1 MAKIKVKSAKE
12 IELIRDAGALAAETL
27 IRAGEMCKP
36 GVSTLEIDEFIGDYT
51 RQHKGIS
58 ACMGY
63 HGYPRYACISLNE
76 VVCHGIP
83 NANTILKDGD
93 IVNIDI
99 TTILSGYHGDTSA
112 MFCVGKVSDIAR
124 ELVDTA
130 KFCME
135 EGIRAAGEPGAHW
148 NDIGCA
154 IQDIADEHGFS
165 VVEDYCGHGIGR
177 GFHEEPTVYHF
188 RNYER
193 CPFID
198 KSGRE
203 TPYFINTGEFR
214 TGASLSKLA
223 EFYAAAFMQHFAD
236 KAQNLYG
243 PAYKGIPLCAA
254 TAMKLSDLYA
264 KNLTFTYNRKEV
276 KDHGEGGSL
285 VGYKY
290 SEKTNVVIIE
300 DVITA
305 GTSVNETMQ
314 ALSKIENA
322 NVIGLLI
329 SVDRKEKLEN
339 GKSALQTVQDEYG
352 IEAHSIVNINDI
364 IAFLESEENRK
375 AINAP
380 EGILDRV
387 YAYREK
393 WGAV

>member
-1 MAKIKVKSAKE
+1 MNVKDNFVHFLVES
-12 IELIRDAGALAAETL
+12 GALKF
-27 IRAGEMCKP
+27 G
-36 GVSTLEIDEFIGDYT
+36 DFIT
-51 RQHKGIS
+51 
-58 ACMGY
+58 
-63 HGYPRYACISLNE
+63 
-76 VVCHGIP
+76 
-83 NANTILKDGD
+83 
-93 IVNIDI
+93 
-99 TTILSGYHGDTSA
+99 
-112 MFCVGKVSDIAR
+112 
-124 ELVDTA
+124 
-130 KFCME
+130 
-135 EGIRAAGEPGAHW
+135 
-148 NDIGCA
+148 
-154 IQDIADEHGFS
+154 
-165 VVEDYCGHGIGR
+165 
-177 GFHEEPTVYHF
+177 
-188 RNYER
+188 
-193 CPFID
+193 

-223 EFYAAAFMQHFAD
+223 EYYASTFMVHFD
-236 KAQNLYG
+236 GKAQNLYG

-254 TAMKLSDLYA
+254 TAMKLSDVYGQ
-264 KNLTFTYNRKEV
+264 NLTFTYNRKEV
-276 KDHGEGGSL
+276 KDHGEGGS
-285 VGYKY
+285 
-290 SEKTNVVIIE
+290 TNVVIIE

-352 IEAHSIVNINDI
+352 IQAYSIVNINDI

-380 EGILDRV
+380 EGILDKV

>member
-1 MAKIKVKSAKE
+1 MTETDNFVHFLVES
-12 IELIRDAGALAAETL
+12 GALKF
-27 IRAGEMCKP
+27 G
-36 GVSTLEIDEFIGDYT
+36 SFIT
-51 RQHKGIS
+51 
-58 ACMGY
+58 
-63 HGYPRYACISLNE
+63 
-76 VVCHGIP
+76 
-83 NANTILKDGD
+83 
-93 IVNIDI
+93 
-99 TTILSGYHGDTSA
+99 
-112 MFCVGKVSDIAR
+112 
-124 ELVDTA
+124 
-130 KFCME
+130 
-135 EGIRAAGEPGAHW
+135 
-148 NDIGCA
+148 
-154 IQDIADEHGFS
+154 
-165 VVEDYCGHGIGR
+165 
-177 GFHEEPTVYHF
+177 
-188 RNYER
+188 
-193 CPFID
+193 

-223 EFYAAAFMQHFAD
+223 EFYAAAFMKHFD
-236 KAQNLYG
+236 GKATNLYG

-254 TAMKLSDLYA
+254 TAMKLSDVYA

-290 SEKTNVVIIE
+290 AEKTNVVIIE

-314 ALSKIENA
+314 ALSQIENA

-329 SVDRKEKLEN
+329 SVDRKEKLDN

-352 IEAHSIVNINDI
+352 IEAHSIVNIGDI
-364 IAFLESEENRK
+364 IAFLENEENRK

-393 WGAV
+393 WGAK

>member
-1 MAKIKVKSAKE
+1 
-12 IELIRDAGALAAETL
+12 
-27 IRAGEMCKP
+27 
-36 GVSTLEIDEFIGDYT
+36 
-51 RQHKGIS
+51 
-58 ACMGY
+58 
-63 HGYPRYACISLNE
+63 
-76 VVCHGIP
+76 
-83 NANTILKDGD
+83 
-93 IVNIDI
+93 
-99 TTILSGYHGDTSA
+99 
-112 MFCVGKVSDIAR
+112 
-124 ELVDTA
+124 
-130 KFCME
+130 
-135 EGIRAAGEPGAHW
+135 
-148 NDIGCA
+148 
-154 IQDIADEHGFS
+154 
-165 VVEDYCGHGIGR
+165 
-177 GFHEEPTVYHF
+177 
-188 RNYER
+188 
-193 CPFID
+193 
-198 KSGRE
+198 
-203 TPYFINTGEFR
+203 
-214 TGASLSKLA
+214 
-223 EFYAAAFMQHFAD
+223 MQHFAD
-236 KAQNLYG
+236 KAQTLYG

-364 IAFLESEENRK
+364 IAFLENEENRK